1 MVANGASPD
10 RGRFG
15 IVADDLTGAA
25 DTGLQ
30 FKRAG
35 LRTWVISQFPTKGEA
50 SLPPDVRTL
59 SVNVDSRHLI
69 GANAKA
75 RTQEAV
81 RWLDSLGCR
90 RFYKKID
97 STLRGNWVSET
108 AGMLGELGWELAVIA
123 PAFPEAGRITVGG
136 YQLVDGTLVHYSPYA
151 HDPLSPVTESHLP
164 TILEASGL
172 KVGHLE
178 LQIVMRGWEA
188 IAGEIA
194 RLYQAGVRLV
204 SADATRR
211 EDLLAIAEAIKTT
224 PYRILPVGSAGLAEA
239 LVTRTVLAGAE
250 LLGGATPKP
259 LLQRAGKRPV
269 LTLNGSANP
278 VSLQQVRQASEAMR
292 TIMLDVR
299 QLLLAEDDALHQLKR
314 QVLQNL
320 LAGLDVLVTA
330 ATTLDHVRRD
340 RALARDLGMT
350 PWQLGRAIG
359 EGLARLARAIAD
371 EDVLAGLVIAGGDT
385 AAAVCAAL
393 PDPRLEILEEVL
405 PAIPCL
411 QSVGATPLRLVTKSG
426 GFGTPDTLVRIA
438 EHLRLTGSD
447 ASSMLR
453 SR

>member
-1 MVANGASPD
+1 MPHRGASPD

-35 LRTWVISQFPTKGEA
+35 LRTWVVTQFPTRGDMA
-50 SLPPDVRTL
+50 LPLDVRTL

-69 GANAKA
+69 GATAKA

-108 AGMLGELGWELAVIA
+108 AGMLGELGWELAIIA

-136 YQLVDGTLVHYSPYA
+136 YQLVDGSLVHFSPYA
-151 HDPLSPVTESHLP
+151 QDPLSPVTESHLP

-172 KVGHLE
+172 KVGHIDLR
-178 LQIVMRGWEA
+178 IVMRGWEA

-194 RLYQAGVRLV
+194 RLYLSGVRLV

-239 LVTRTVLAGAE
+239 LVSRTVLAGAE
-250 LLGGATPKP
+250 LLGGPAPKP

-269 LTLNGSANP
+269 LVLNGSANP
-278 VSLQQVRQASEAMR
+278 VSLQQVRAASEAMR
-292 TIMLDVR
+292 TITLDVR
-299 QLLLAEDDALHQLKR
+299 QLLLAEDDALHDLTR
-314 QVLQNL
+314 QVLQTL
-320 LAGLDVLVTA
+320 LAGMDVLVTA

-359 EGLARLARAIAD
+359 EGLSRLARAIAD
-371 EDVLAGLVIAGGDT
+371 EDLVAGLVVAGGDT

-393 PDPRLEILEEVL
+393 PESRLEILEEVL

-411 QSVGATPLRLVTKSG
+411 QLVGATPMRLVTKSG